1 MRCALPL
8 QVDASDFSEIATTCT
23 EGRCV
28 LDLCVDAA
36 DAFIG
41 VVSVEPNE
49 LMSSSAR
56 VYEVGRRRIQ
66 VAPPARAV
74 LDPSTCLICMKANQL
89 IRCSPRAAQVFP
101 TAIKALQ
108 LIIRV
113 TSSWYGLSSS

>member
-1 MRCALPL
+1 MIL
-8 QVDASDFSEIATTCT
+8 QVDATDFSEIATNCT

-41 VVSVEPNE
+41 VVAVEPNE

-66 VAPPARAV
+66 VG
-74 LDPSTCLICMKANQL
+74 
-89 IRCSPRAAQVFP
+89 RCHSLAHAKTSAISPRRRHQAALLRHRYIFAPNKHFRHPV
-101 TAIKALQ
+101 LQ
-108 LIIRV
+108 SVAGRL
-113 TSSWYGLSSS
+113 

>member
-1 MRCALPL
+1 M
-8 QVDASDFSEIATTCT
+8 
-23 EGRCV
+23 

-66 VAPPARAV
+66 VAHPAQAA
-74 LDPSTCLICMKANQL
+74 LALGTCLLCAKQL
-89 IRCSPRAAQVFP
+89 TRCRVRAASVCYIAFEAVQV
-101 TAIKALQ
+101 
-108 LIIRV
+108 V
-113 TSSWYGLSSS
+113 VGVSG